1 MKLNDERIIKGKL
14 VNEIYQKKIDE
25 IGIDKFLKELKKAY
39 EKNSVDSIKNS
50 YEYFKKDLKMAPIA
64 LKDKTLIPYLDIMK
78 KNKNDLTIFEIE
90 DDEIEYKIKFPL
102 IPFNKFYIATN
113 IFERIDNDF
122 ITIGGFFVLELD
134 EETLLIIYNWSKV
147 IKDGWSFN
155 AFLSDNNGLLKPT
168 SELKI
173 DAGEVNNEFHRKV
186 QLIGMEKF
194 HHLMKKLIYK
204 INKREY
210 TTYKKYSFGNYE
222 TKNIGFA
229 SNVCSH
235 ARHFWIDT
243 GYFKIPSMPKEELI
257 SRGYCIQELVLKD
270 GRLRKNVPFMKI
282 GESKR
287 DGIKKKENKVYDLI
301 GKRIWKQEQKL
312 YNILK
317 ELFPDN
323 YYIRRHDRRTL
334 NGLEL
339 DFNLPELRLGIE
351 YDGEQHFDRKLC
363 EEVFKSDFD
372 ALKKRDKE
380 KEKRC
385 RKKNITLIRIKYD
398 EPLTKTN
405 VKKKLKEFLS

>member
-1 MKLNDERIIKGKL
+1 
-14 VNEIYQKKIDE
+14 
-25 IGIDKFLKELKKAY
+25 
-39 EKNSVDSIKNS
+39 
-50 YEYFKKDLKMAPIA
+50 
-64 LKDKTLIPYLDIMK
+64 
-78 KNKNDLTIFEIE
+78 
-90 DDEIEYKIKFPL
+90 
-102 IPFNKFYIATN
+102 
-113 IFERIDNDF
+113 
-122 ITIGGFFVLELD
+122 
-134 EETLLIIYNWSKV
+134 
-147 IKDGWSFN
+147 
-155 AFLSDNNGLLKPT
+155 
-168 SELKI
+168 
-173 DAGEVNNEFHRKV
+173 
-186 QLIGMEKF
+186 
-194 HHLMKKLIYK
+194 
-204 INKREY
+204 
-210 TTYKKYSFGNYE
+210 
-222 TKNIGFA
+222 
-229 SNVCSH
+229 
-235 ARHFWIDT
+235 
-243 GYFKIPSMPKEELI
+243 MPKEELI